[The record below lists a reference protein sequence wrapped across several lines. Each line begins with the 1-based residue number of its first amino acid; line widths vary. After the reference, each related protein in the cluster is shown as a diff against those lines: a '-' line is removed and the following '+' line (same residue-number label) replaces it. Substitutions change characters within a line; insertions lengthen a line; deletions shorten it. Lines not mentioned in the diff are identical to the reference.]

1 MWRTALP
8 NFKGLAAIVISSA
21 ANPTGQNLK
30 AWMNCPNKSA
40 IACPSINPFPLIC
53 PGKYSQNTAL
63 KNHKSLFYMS
73 ISHFVF

>member
-40 IACPSINPFPLIC
+40 KACP
-53 PGKYSQNTAL
+53 
-63 KNHKSLFYMS
+63 
-73 ISHFVF
+73 